1 MKIRALCAAA
11 LMAAA
16 VSAQAAPIFGGF
28 DLATFNFDI
37 TSYNVGT
44 NAQGIGGD
52 ATASGTSNGIG
63 WSISPTNLWTGRT
76 RTNASFAFAGL
87 PGLTDNLHASSN
99 FTITFAQTIDKLVVA
114 LGNDAGPDSI
124 NFGIAPTAVQGLTV
138 SGTQINLTNPGG
150 AFALFENVNSLTV
163 SHTNTNVFDGFDLAF
178 HAIPAS
184 TNVPEP
190 GSLALAGLALAGLA
204 ALSRRKTR

>member
-1 MKIRALCAAA
+1 MKLRALCGAA
-11 LMAAA
+11 LLATAAS
-16 VSAQAAPIFGGF
+16 VSAAPIFGGF

-37 TSYNVGT
+37 TSYNVGS
-44 NAQGIGGD
+44 NAAGLGGN

-76 RTNASFAFAGL
+76 TTNGTYAFQGL
-87 PGLTDNLHASSN
+87 PVLTDNLHASAN

-114 LGNDAGPDSI
+114 LGNDAGADSI

-138 SGTQINLTNPGG
+138 TGTQINLTNARG
-150 AFALFENVNSLTV
+150 AFALFENINSLTV
-163 SHTNTNVFDGFDLAF
+163 SHTNTNGLDGFDLAF
-178 HAIPAS
+178 HAMTAP
-184 TNVPEP
+184 VPEP

-204 ALSRRKTR
+204 ASRRRRSR